1 MSSKTFKGGVHLKYY
16 KELTENNPIRCISLP
31 EEMTIPLLQHAG
43 TACVPIVK
51 PGDLVETGMLI
62 AESEKWISAPIH
74 SPVSGKVK
82 AIKKTD
88 HPIAG
93 VCDSVVII
101 PDDKDEAEKFLKPIC
116 RDADNLDP
124 KEIVT
129 IVRRSGIVGLG
140 GAAFPTHIKLSPPK
154 DKHINTLILNGVE
167 CEPFLT
173 CDDRMMQERSEG
185 IIKGALLIMKAVNI
199 TDGIIAIEDNK
210 PRAISAMRTALNALP
225 RKAPSEQRG
234 RRTTHDA
241 IRIITLRTKYPQG
254 GEKQLIK
261 AILGR
266 EVPPLK
272 LPFDVGCIVE
282 NVQTAYAI
290 YEALY
295 CDKPLY
301 ERVVTVTGDAIAEP
315 ANLLV
320 KVGTPV
326 SHIIKDCGG
335 IKGELGKLIIG
346 GPMMGIAQYAAD
358 VPVVKAVSGI
368 LALSRESARIY
379 TQEYCIR
386 CGKCKESCPVNLIPT
401 DIAKAAECSHFD
413 IATTLNAT
421 DCIECGCCSYVC
433 PSHIPLVQ
441 LIKHAKRSI
450 ACQI

>member
-1 MSSKTFKGGVHLKYY
+1 MLRKTFKGGVHLKCN
-16 KELTENNPIRCISLP
+16 KELTQDKPITRVGLP
-31 EEMTIPLLQHAG
+31 EELMIPLLQHAG
-43 TACVPIVK
+43 TTCVPLVK

-62 AESEKWISAPIH
+62 AESEKLISAPIH
-74 SPVSGKVK
+74 SPVSGRVK
-82 AIKKTD
+82 AIKKTH

-93 VCDSVVII
+93 ACDSVVII
-101 PDDKDEAEKFLKPIC
+101 PDGKAESEKGPSLYKDV
-116 RDADNLDP
+116 DSLDP
-124 KEIVT
+124 GEIINT
-129 IVRRSGIVGLG
+129 VRSCGIVGLG
-140 GAAFPTHIKLSPPK
+140 GAAFPTHVKLNPPK
-154 DKHINTLILNGVE
+154 NKHVDTLILNGAE
-167 CEPFLT
+167 CEPYLT
-173 CDDRMMQERSEG
+173 CDDRMMQENPKDILR
-185 IIKGALLIMKAVNI
+185 GALLIMKATGIQN
-199 TDGIIAIEDNK
+199 GIIAIEDNK
-210 PRAISAMRTALNALP
+210 PQAISAMRSALNA
-225 RKAPSEQRG
+225 
-234 RRTTHDA
+234 RRTTQYA

-290 YEALY
+290 YEAVY
-295 CDKPLY
+295 RDKPLY
-301 ERVVTVTGDAIAEP
+301 ERAITVTGDAIAEP
-315 ANLLV
+315 DNLLV

-326 SHIIKDCGG
+326 SHIIKHCGG
-335 IKGELGKLIIG
+335 IKGKLGKLIIG
-346 GPMMGIAQYAAD
+346 GPMMGIAQYATD

-368 LALSRESARIY
+368 LALSRESARIT
-379 TQEYCIR
+379 TQDYCIR
-386 CGKCKESCPVNLIPT
+386 CGKCEESCPVNLIPA
-401 DIAKAAECSHFD
+401 DIARAAERGHFD

>member
-1 MSSKTFKGGVHLKYY
+1 VLSKTFKGGVHLKYY
-16 KELTENNPIRCISLP
+16 KELTENKPIRRVSLP
-31 EEMTIPLLQHAG
+31 QEMTIPLLQHAG
-43 TACVPIVK
+43 AACVPTVK
-51 PGDLVETGMLI
+51 PGDFVETGMLI
-62 AESEKWISAPIH
+62 ADSEKLISAPIH

-82 AIKKTD
+82 AIKKTC
-88 HPIAG
+88 HPVIGA
-93 VCDSVVII
+93 CSSVVII
-101 PDDKDEAEKFLKPIC
+101 PDGKDEAEKFLNPIC
-116 RDADNLDP
+116 RDTDNLSSS
-124 KEIVT
+124 EIIT
-129 IVRRSGIVGLG
+129 IVRRCGIVGLG

-154 DKHINTLILNGVE
+154 DKHIDTFILNGAE

-173 CDDRMMQERSEG
+173 CDDRMMQERPEG
-185 IIKGALLIMKAVNI
+185 IIKGALLIMKAVKI
-199 TDGIIAIEDNK
+199 TKGIIAIEDNK
-210 PRAISAMRTALNALP
+210 PRAISAMQSAVNAIHNT
-225 RKAPSEQRG
+225 QY
-234 RRTTHDA
+234 A

-266 EVPPLK
+266 EVPPSK

-290 YEALY
+290 YEAVY
-295 CDKPLY
+295 CNKPLY
-301 ERVVTVTGDAIAEP
+301 EKAITITGDAIAEP

-326 SHIIKDCGG
+326 SHIVKNCGG

-346 GPMMGIAQYAAD
+346 GPMMGIAQYATD

-368 LALSRESARIY
+368 LALSRESTRID

-401 DIAKAAECSHFD
+401 DIAKAAECGHFD

>member
-1 MSSKTFKGGVHLKYY
+1 MLSKTFKGGVHLKYY
-16 KELTENNPIRCISLP
+16 KELTENKPIRRVSLP
-31 EEMTIPLLQHAG
+31 QEIIIPLLQHAG
-43 TACVPIVK
+43 AACVPIVK

-62 AESEKWISAPIH
+62 AESEKLISAPIH
-74 SPVSGKVK
+74 SPVSGKIK
-82 AIKKTD
+82 AIKKTC
-88 HPIAG
+88 HPIIGA
-93 VCDSVVII
+93 CNSVVII
-101 PDDKDEAEKFLKPIC
+101 PDGKNEAEKFLKPIC
-116 RDADNLDP
+116 QDTDGLNSS
-124 KEIVT
+124 EIIA
-129 IVRRSGIVGLG
+129 IVHRCGIVGLG

-154 DKHINTLILNGVE
+154 DKHIDTFILNGAE

-173 CDDRMMQERSEG
+173 CDDRMMQERPEG
-185 IIKGALLIMKAVNI
+185 IIKGALLIMKAVKI
-199 TDGIIAIEDNK
+199 TSGIIAIEDNK
-210 PRAISAMRTALNALP
+210 PRAISAMQSALDMIH
-225 RKAPSEQRG
+225 PSGQ
-234 RRTTHDA
+234 A
-241 IRIITLRTKYPQG
+241 IRIVTLRTKYPQG

-290 YEALY
+290 YEAVY
-295 CDKPLY
+295 CNKPLY
-301 ERVVTVTGDAIAEP
+301 ERAITVTGDAIEEP

-320 KVGTPV
+320 KIGTPV
-326 SHIIKDCGG
+326 SHIVKNCGG
-335 IKGELGKLIIG
+335 IKGKLGKLIIG
-346 GPMMGIAQYAAD
+346 GPMMGIAQYATD

-368 LALSRESARIY
+368 LALSKESARID